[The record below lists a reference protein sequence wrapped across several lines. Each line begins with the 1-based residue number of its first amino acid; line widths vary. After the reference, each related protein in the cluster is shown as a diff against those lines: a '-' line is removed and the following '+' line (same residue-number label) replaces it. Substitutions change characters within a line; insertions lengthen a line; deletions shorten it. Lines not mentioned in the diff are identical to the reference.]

1 MAEAKSTV
9 TAPTSSR
16 GRRTRTAI
24 VQAAREV
31 FEEKGFD
38 ETRIADIAARAG
50 TAYGSF
56 YTYFDSKE
64 AVFRELAKTLAGAV
78 FAASRA
84 SDLPDASPE
93 DKIRHTTRLYLETF
107 AENARLMF
115 VFEQIAARDEYF
127 RTLLLEVRGLFV
139 DRIAHGTKRLQDDGL
154 AAPDLDPA
162 MCAHLL
168 GGMIE
173 NIGRMMYTYG
183 QHHNLDHLLD
193 EATAL
198 WARAIGLRPAPER
211 GPRTQRVSEDSVP
224 P

>member
-1 MAEAKSTV
+1 MAAAPKKTQTVGVPSST
-9 TAPTSSR
+9 R

-38 ETRIADIAARAG
+38 EARIADITTRAD

-64 AVFRELAKTLAGAV
+64 AVFRELGKELAGAI
-78 FAASRA
+78 FTASRA
-84 SDLPDASPE
+84 SVLEDASPE
-93 DKIRHTTRLYLETF
+93 DKIRHTTRLYLETY
-107 AENARLMF
+107 AGNARLMS
-115 VFEQIAARDEYF
+115 VFEQVAARDEYF
-127 RTLLLEVRGLFV
+127 RGLLLEVRYLFV
-139 DRIAHGTKRLQDDGL
+139 DRIAHGTKRLQDQGL
-154 AAPDLDPA
+154 ADPGLDPV

-173 NIGRMMYTYG
+173 NMGRMMYIYG
-183 QHHNLDHLLD
+183 EHHDLEHLVN

-198 WARAIGLRPAPER
+198 WARAIGLR
-211 GPRTQRVSEDSVP
+211 V
-224 P
+224 

>member
-1 MAEAKSTV
+1 MVTTPSST
-9 TAPTSSR
+9 R

-38 ETRIADIAARAG
+38 EARIADITARAD

-64 AVFRELAKTLAGAV
+64 AVFRELARDLSAAIFT
-78 FAASRA
+78 ASRA

-107 AENARLMF
+107 AENARLMS
-115 VFEQIAARDEYF
+115 VFEQVAARDEYF
-127 RTLLLEVRGLFV
+127 RTVLLEVRGMFI
-139 DRIAHGTKRLQDDGL
+139 DRIAGGTRRLQEQGL
-154 AAPDLDPA
+154 AACDLDA
-162 MCAHLL
+162 VTCAHLL

-183 QHHNLDHLLD
+183 ERHDLDHLLD

-198 WARAIGLRPAPER
+198 WARAIGLRR
-211 GPRTQRVSEDSVP
+211 GPAA
-224 P
+224 

>member
-1 MAEAKSTV
+1 MV
-9 TAPTSSR
+9 TTPSSSR

-38 ETRIADIAARAG
+38 EARIADITARAD

-64 AVFRELAKTLAGAV
+64 AVFRELARDLSAAIFT
-78 FAASRA
+78 ASRA

-107 AENARLMF
+107 AENARLMS
-115 VFEQIAARDEYF
+115 VFEQVAARDEYF
-127 RTLLLEVRGLFV
+127 RTVLLEVRGMFI
-139 DRIAHGTKRLQDDGL
+139 DRIAGGTWRLQEQGL
-154 AAPDLDPA
+154 AARDLDA
-162 MCAHLL
+162 VTCAHLL

-183 QHHNLDHLLD
+183 ERHDLDHLLD

-198 WARAIGLRPAPER
+198 WARAIGLRR
-211 GPRTQRVSEDSVP
+211 GPAG
-224 P
+224 

>member
-1 MAEAKSTV
+1 VASVKRTQTV
-9 TAPTSSR
+9 GVPSSSR
-16 GRRTRTAI
+16 GRRTRLAI

-38 ETRIADIAARAG
+38 ETRIADITTRAD

-64 AVFRELAKTLAGAV
+64 AVFRELAKELSGAI
-78 FAASRA
+78 FTASRA
-84 SDLPDASPE
+84 SDLEGASPE
-93 DKIRHTTRLYLETF
+93 DKIRYTTRLYLETF
-107 AENARLMF
+107 AQNAHLMF
-115 VFEQIAARDEYF
+115 VFEQVAGRDEYF
-127 RTLLLEVRGLFV
+127 RALLLEVRNLFV
-139 DRIAHGTKRLQDDGL
+139 DRIAHGTKRLQEQGL
-154 AAPDLDPA
+154 ASPDLDPV

-183 QHHNLDHLLD
+183 QKHDLEHLLD

-198 WARAIGLRPAPER
+198 WARAIGLRPP
-211 GPRTQRVSEDSVP
+211 G
-224 P
+224 

>member
-1 MAEAKSTV
+1 MV
-9 TAPTSSR
+9 TTPSSSR

-38 ETRIADIAARAG
+38 EARIADITARAD

-64 AVFRELAKTLAGAV
+64 AVFRELAKDLSAAIFT
-78 FAASRA
+78 ASRA

-115 VFEQIAARDEYF
+115 VFEQVAARDEYF
-127 RTLLLEVRGLFV
+127 RTVLLEVRGMFV
-139 DRIAHGTKRLQDDGL
+139 DRIAGGTRRLQEQGL
-154 AAPDLDPA
+154 AARDLDPVT
-162 MCAHLL
+162 CAHLL

-183 QHHNLDHLLD
+183 ERHDLDHLLD

-198 WARAIGLRPAPER
+198 WARAIGLRPGLA
-211 GPRTQRVSEDSVP
+211 G
-224 P
+224 

>member
-1 MAEAKSTV
+1 MV
-9 TAPTSSR
+9 MMPTSSR

-24 VQAAREV
+24 VQAAREI

-38 ETRIADIAARAG
+38 EARIADITTRAD

-64 AVFRELAKTLAGAV
+64 AVLKELVKELAGAI

-93 DKIRHTTRLYLETF
+93 DKIRYSTRLYLETF
-107 AENARLMF
+107 AEHARAMF
-115 VFEQIAARDEYF
+115 VFEQVAARNEYF
-127 RTLLLEVRGLFV
+127 RDLLLEVRNLFV
-139 DRIAHGTKRLQDDGL
+139 DRIIAGTKRLQEEGL
-154 AAPDLDPA
+154 ADPDLDPV
-162 MCAHLL
+162 MCATLL

-183 QHHNLDHLLD
+183 QKQDLDHLLD

-198 WARAIGLRPAPER
+198 WSRAIGLRPSPNRPA
-211 GPRTQRVSEDSVP
+211 GS
-224 P
+224 

>member
-1 MAEAKSTV
+1 MV
-9 TAPTSSR
+9 TTPTSSR
-16 GRRTRTAI
+16 GRRTRTAL

-38 ETRIADIAARAG
+38 EARIADIAARAD

-64 AVFRELAKTLAGAV
+64 AVFRELVKNLAGAI

-84 SDLPDASPE
+84 SALEDASPE
-93 DKIRHTTRLYLETF
+93 DKIRYTTRQYLETF

-115 VFEQIAARDEYF
+115 VFEQVAARDEYF
-127 RTLLLEVRGLFV
+127 RTLLFEVRNLFI
-139 DRIAHGTKRLQDDGL
+139 DRIVNGTKRLQEQDL
-154 AAPDLDPA
+154 ASPDLDPVT
-162 MCAHLL
+162 CAALL

-183 QHHNLDHLLD
+183 QRQDLDHLLD

-198 WARAIGLRPAPER
+198 WARAIGLRA
-211 GPRTQRVSEDSVP
+211 GPGTVAQAHQ
-224 P
+224 